1 VLWWNAL
8 GDLQG
13 ERSRRKATRKGGTKR
28 RGGRA
33 RTSTGWGI
41 WRRGRRRRRRR
52 GVRKRRGERAKRRG
66 KGTRREKRGSKR
78 GKGGSQ
84 NSPMKCVIQHGVLI
98 QKLLHGAKIVI
109 LLFEG
114 NVDPLVFNVIIMV
127 KLDAELG
134 INVQSV
140 SRSVKKRRRRELFD
154 DYIMGSI
161 GVIITVIGRWS
172 KPKNQFSEHMRP
184 VEVERGLKGFQ

>member
-1 VLWWNAL
+1 
-8 GDLQG
+8 
-13 ERSRRKATRKGGTKR
+13 
-28 RGGRA
+28 
-33 RTSTGWGI
+33 
-41 WRRGRRRRRRR
+41 
-52 GVRKRRGERAKRRG
+52 
-66 KGTRREKRGSKR
+66 
-78 GKGGSQ
+78 
-84 NSPMKCVIQHGVLI
+84 MKCVIQHGVLV

-134 INVQSV
+134 VNGSRSGRSVQSISRSV
-140 SRSVKKRRRRELFD
+140 SRSVKKRRRELFD

-184 VEVERGLKGFQ
+184 VEVERGLKGIQ

>member
-1 VLWWNAL
+1 
-8 GDLQG
+8 
-13 ERSRRKATRKGGTKR
+13 
-28 RGGRA
+28 
-33 RTSTGWGI
+33 
-41 WRRGRRRRRRR
+41 
-52 GVRKRRGERAKRRG
+52 
-66 KGTRREKRGSKR
+66 
-78 GKGGSQ
+78 
-84 NSPMKCVIQHGVLI
+84 MLI

-134 INVQSV
+134 VSGSD
-140 SRSVKKRRRRELFD
+140 SRSVKKRRRREWRELFN

-184 VEVERGLKGFQ
+184 VEVERGLKGIQ

>member
-1 VLWWNAL
+1 MCIRDRW
-8 GDLQG
+8 GI
-13 ERSRRKATRKGGTKR
+13 
-28 RGGRA
+28 
-33 RTSTGWGI
+33 GWGI
-41 WRRGRRRRRRR
+41 GRRRRRRRRRR

-66 KGTRREKRGSKR
+66 KGTRRERRGSKR

-84 NSPMKCVIQHGVLI
+84 NSPMKCVIQHGVLV

-134 INVQSV
+134 VSV
-140 SRSVKKRRRRELFD
+140 SDSKSVRSVKKRRRRELFN

-161 GVIITVIGRWS
+161 GVIITVIGRGS

-184 VEVERGLKGFQ
+184 VEVERGLKGIQ